1 LGFTGR
7 PITFEELGCV
17 PVDQLG
23 SGPSIGDGWWGVQVV
38 VRGCRLS
45 SEPKWVGEMVGGR
58 EEQDSLDSLGF
69 TFSAQIPLSLFNSL
83 FLISSCTP
91 IFS

>member
-1 LGFTGR
+1 
-7 PITFEELGCV
+7 
-17 PVDQLG
+17 
-23 SGPSIGDGWWGVQVV
+23 
-38 VRGCRLS
+38 
-45 SEPKWVGEMVGGR
+45 MVGGR